1 MKTEEKLIE
10 ITESCKQD
18 YINNYN
24 KENHIENVLLVAD
37 IQESLAERLKGVST
51 SDEHSQLIKDLHKQF
66 IDFSTNY

>member
-18 YINNYN
+18 YINRFN
-24 KENHIENVLLVAD
+24 KENHVENVLLVAE
-37 IQESLAERLKGVST
+37 IQGTLAEKLKGISEKE
-51 SDEHSQLIKDLHKQF
+51 EHSQLIKDLHKQF